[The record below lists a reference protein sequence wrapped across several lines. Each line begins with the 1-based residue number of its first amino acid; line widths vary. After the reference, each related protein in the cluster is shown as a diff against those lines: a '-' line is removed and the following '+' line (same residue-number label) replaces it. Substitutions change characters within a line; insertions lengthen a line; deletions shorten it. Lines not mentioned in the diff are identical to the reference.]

1 MIGSLFVWQVKSVQ
15 KKNMR
20 IFLFYDLYP
29 CRKHF
34 LMQGFPLAGKR
45 ADLDNLVSVATDLT
59 SSVNSQIQFVWSRAY
74 DDKNRAAARKPW
86 DDQTVRTRVDWEWQR
101 QRVRSPLIKM
111 RNSPRQSSSSSKT
124 WQHVSISSSNP
135 SLMSSHSSVWNEDE
149 SIFRRVKRYLGL
161 GSSWLSQ
168 Y

>member
-1 MIGSLFVWQVKSVQ
+1 MVETLFVWQVKSSQ
-15 KKNMR
+15 KKNMW
-20 IFLFYDLYP
+20 IFLFNNLYP

-34 LMQGFPLAGKR
+34 LMQCFPLAGKR
-45 ADLDNLVSVATDLT
+45 ADSDNLVSVATDLT

-74 DDKNRAAARKPW
+74 DKNQAAARKPW
-86 DDQTVRTRVDWEWQR
+86 DDQTVRTRVDWEWLQ
-101 QRVRSPLIKM
+101 QRVRSRLNKM

-135 SLMSSHSSVWNEDE
+135 CLMSSHSSVWNKDE